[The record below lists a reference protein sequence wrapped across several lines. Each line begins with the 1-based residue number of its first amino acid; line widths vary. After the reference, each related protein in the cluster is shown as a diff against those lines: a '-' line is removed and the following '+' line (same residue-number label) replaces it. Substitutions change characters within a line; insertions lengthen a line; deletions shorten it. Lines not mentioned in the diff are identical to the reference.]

1 MSSRRRSVIRMH
13 QPMIAEYL
21 ARTVAERENE
31 RALGFIR
38 DGELHWRTWREV
50 WKAAGALAAE
60 LRASN
65 VAAGDRVTQVSE
77 NRYEWVITD
86 LALHLIGAV
95 HVPIHMTL
103 SGQQI
108 AEQIEDCGAKVVF
121 ISNRELLAKFV
132 GGLSDAAAIRLHDEI
147 G

>member
-38 DGELHWRTWREV
+38 DGELHWRTWGEV
-50 WKAAGALAAE
+50 WKAAVALAAE

-65 VAAGDRVTQVSE
+65 VAAGDRVAQVSE

-95 HVPIHMTL
+95 HVPIHVTL

-108 AEQIEDCGAKVVF
+108 AEQIRDSGAKLVF
-121 ISNRELLAKFV
+121 VSDEERLATFAE
-132 GGLSDAAAIRLHDEI
+132 GLPDGITIRL
-147 G
+147 